1 MTSVTEPQF
10 IVRGRV
16 RTLRL
21 VMAAAAVAIFSAGLV
36 VLLRSEP
43 SAPSAPDSSAAGNA
57 QVNLYATAEA
67 GNLGPVLY
75 KLDTGDPVPFKN
87 GETLKVGDLDVSIFV
102 SPYPPPRAA
111 NIDFGVERAG
121 VAVEDAYIT
130 LQYDMTTMAHGP
142 FKLLAIPAGRGHYVV
157 PVEFEMEGDFY
168 LNVAV
173 DDGSKES
180 ILQLGVRARR

>member
-1 MTSVTEPQF
+1 MTTVTEPQF
-10 IVRGRV
+10 IAPGRG

-21 VMAAAAVAIFSAGLV
+21 AMAAAAVAVFSAGLV

-43 SAPSAPDSSAAGNA
+43 SVPAARESNIAGSA

-102 SPYPPPRAA
+102 SPYPPPRTA

-121 VAVEDAYIT
+121 VPVEDIYIT

-168 LNVAV
+168 LNVAI
-173 DDGSKES
+173 DDGAKEN